1 MSYDNENNLNEQTE
15 DSKKH
20 INPFLIIIPIAV
32 LCLFLFGIISNHT
45 CLFSHNWK
53 DASCEEPKTCI
64 RCGKTE
70 GEPLGHN
77 WNEADCEKPK
87 TCIRCGKTEGKP
99 LGHNVTEWKTEKE
112 ATCTEG
118 GTKTGLC
125 ITCGKN
131 ITEVI
136 PASGHTP
143 GDWEIGTE
151 ATFKR
156 AGEKVQKCTKCGE
169 IISKNTYELNMD
181 EKLEKMF
188 TITNMNISE
197 GLSSDSTK
205 FEFSVKNNTGTNIK
219 YLELKLTLYDENG
232 TAITSETS
240 GYIEDIPIN
249 QIKEDSI
256 TIHYSGNYSY
266 FKYSINAICVEGK
279 PIIKRSEF
287 NDDLISFIA
296 NGIPF
301 TIN

>member
-87 TCIRCGKTEGKP
+87 TCIRCGKTEGEP

-136 PASGHTP
+136 PASGHSL
-143 GDWEIGTE
+143 GKWEIGTK
-151 ATFKR
+151 ATINSS
-156 AGEKVQKCTKCGE
+156 GEKIQKCTKCGE
-169 IISKNTYELNMD
+169 IINKDIYYLTEE
-181 EKLEKMF
+181 EKAEIKKQEKEAKKAAEEAAKQAEKERKASMF
-188 TITNMNISE
+188 TITV
-197 GLSSDSTK
+197 LSAERSS
-205 FEFSVKNNTGTNIK
+205 SGYVRINYRIKNNSGSDQSRIK
-219 YLELKLTLYDENG
+219 VRGTLYKSNG
-232 TAITSETS
+232 EAVSS
-240 GYIEDIPIN
+240 GNSYVYDLPAN
-249 QIKEDSI
+249 QSKEDVVLI
-256 TIHYSGNYSY
+256 QYSDYDYST
-266 FKYSINAICVEGK
+266 YSVEVV
-279 PIIKRSEF
+279 EVY
-287 NDDLISFIA
+287 
-296 NGIPF
+296 
-301 TIN
+301 